1 MSSLSWIRTRSVKRT
16 RHNLEPAQVGVSLLD
31 HPDLEEAGEV
41 VGVGQPDAM
50 GDSALGLDDVGA
62 VVGVKDAGGV
72 LAVSDEAELASDAGD
87 GIGLLDVGRSLEP
100 LALHRGGHEVGGDD
114 HGVAVPVDR
123 PDVDLHLDFFHI
135 QLQ

>member
-62 VVGVKDAGGV
+62 VVGVEDADGV
-72 LAVSDEAELASDAGD
+72 LAVSNDAELVSDAGD
-87 GIGLLDVGRSLEP
+87 GVRLLDVGRGLEP
-100 LALHRGGHEVGGDD
+100 LALHGGGHEADGDG
-114 HGVAVPVDR
+114 HGVAV
-123 PDVDLHLDFFHI
+123 LGT
-135 QLQ
+135 